1 MKRVRLNFWTASCS
15 VAAILFGLASP
26 ACLMRAIDDGL
37 TAGDFDKTLLWSV
50 LAACSQIF
58 CGWLDYAAKL
68 RANREALALESS
80 IRQALFRRATGASL
94 ESLTDEREARWP
106 GQILTAASSYNL
118 FLQSLYTSAIP
129 IAVSGVGTFFVLLTL
144 SWSLAIASF
153 ALIPVCGG
161 ILLALRKPIREGARG
176 DLEAWEALYGE
187 LSQDFASL
195 VPLRALGKGAWM
207 RERFGQ
213 CCARSV
219 LNAGRLFSRL
229 SVQSP
234 IFDSFQALVWIAI
247 FGIGGWYVTHGDATV
262 GVVVGF
268 QFYLARIFSL
278 MRRGATFYSALHGFY
293 EGRLRAQEILGLEAY
308 VEPKFG
314 VCGEGCVLE
323 IEHLNFSFGEHAL
336 WQDYSLTIRE
346 GERKCILSHSGSG
359 KTTLARLILGLYEPE
374 SGKISLAGGT
384 SSSVG
389 YVPQENF
396 LTSGTLRENVEFLSG
411 PLEDVEYLA
420 LIDICGLKAL
430 SERLGEKQVGVCGG
444 KLSGGEQRRV
454 MLARALA
461 TSPKLL
467 IIDQMTS
474 ELEPALCESI
484 FSSLG
489 KRRAELSILYLGH
502 RAPFEETRE
511 VKGDVLAAK

>member
-1 MKRVRLNFWTASCS
+1 MKRVRLNIWTTACT

-37 TAGDFDKTLLWSV
+37 SAGNFDQTLIWSG
-50 LAACSQIF
+50 LAAFSQIL
-58 CGWLDYAAKL
+58 CGWLGYLSKM
-68 RANREALALESS
+68 RANGEALELESS
-80 IRQALFRRATGASL
+80 IRQELFKRATGASL
-94 ESLTDEREARWP
+94 ESLTDESEVRWP
-106 GQILTAASSYNL
+106 GQILTSASSYNV

-129 IAVSGVGTFFVLLTL
+129 IAVSGVGTFCVLLTL
-144 SWSLAIASF
+144 SWELAIASF
-153 ALIPVCGG
+153 ALIPVCVG
-161 ILLALRKPIREGARG
+161 IMLALRKPIREASKG
-176 DLEAWEALYGE
+176 DLEAWESLYAE

-213 CCARSV
+213 CCASCV
-219 LNAGRLFSRL
+219 LKAQRLFSRL
-229 SVQSP
+229 SVQGP
-234 IFDSFQALVWIAI
+234 IFDSFQALVLIAI
-247 FGIGGWYVTHGDATV
+247 FGIGGWYVTHDLVTI

-268 QFYLARIFSL
+268 QFYLARLFSL
-278 MRRGATFYSALHGFY
+278 MRTGATFYSALHGFY
-293 EGRLRAQEILGLEAY
+293 EGRLRAKEILGLEAC
-308 VEPKFG
+308 VNPKFG
-314 VCGEGCVLE
+314 VCGDGCVLE
-323 IEHLNFSFGEHAL
+323 IEHLNFSFGEHEL
-336 WQDYSLTIRE
+336 WHDYSLTLRE

-359 KTTLARLILGLYEPE
+359 KTTLARLILGLYEPG

-384 SSSVG
+384 PTSVG

-411 PLEDVEYLA
+411 SLEDVAYMEIL
-420 LIDICGLKAL
+420 DICGLTAL
-430 SERLGEKQVGVCGG
+430 SARLGTKQVGAGG
-444 KLSGGEQRRV
+444 AKLSGGEQRRV

-474 ELEPALCESI
+474 ELEPALCDSI

-489 KRRAELSILYLGH
+489 KKRAELAILYLGH
-502 RAPFEETRE
+502 RSPFEVTRAL
-511 VKGDVLAAK
+511 KGEALSVQ